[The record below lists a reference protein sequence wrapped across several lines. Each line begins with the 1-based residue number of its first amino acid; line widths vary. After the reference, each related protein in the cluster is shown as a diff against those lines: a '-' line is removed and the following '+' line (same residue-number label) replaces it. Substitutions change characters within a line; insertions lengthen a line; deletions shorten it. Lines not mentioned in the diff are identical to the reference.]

1 MRIFNGKAL
10 LLKLRNPFKV
20 IEAIPKS
27 RKLSAHDIVVNWG
40 LEEAQTLKSLNIN
53 VPSPIHRRY
62 GWPGN
67 SKPFSH
73 QKDTASFLTLNKK
86 SFCFNEQ
93 GTGKTASAIWAS
105 DYLMNEGKVDRVL
118 VICPLSIMD
127 SAWGADLFNFAPHRT
142 VDIAYGTASKKK
154 EDNK

>member
-62 GWPGN
+62 SWPGN
-67 SKPFSH
+67 NKPFSH
-73 QKDTASFLTLNKK
+73 QKDTASFLTLLSYLIFENSSLIRGKALLI
-86 SFCFNEQ
+86 SF
-93 GTGKTASAIWAS
+93 I
-105 DYLMNEGKVDRVL
+105 
-118 VICPLSIMD
+118 
-127 SAWGADLFNFAPHRT
+127 
-142 VDIAYGTASKKK
+142 
-154 EDNK
+154 